1 MVFELIEEHGSIARG
16 RKVLIDVGP
25 SPGAV
30 GLVSA
35 TVLLESRKGE
45 KVLRVFSPHFPQVSL
60 IDSEGVSSLPV
71 VELHQLSDGLN
82 AIVLTRNFIV
92 ESTEAGE
99 SVARSVIERIGLDD
113 VELLMVVTSGRL
125 TGTGDVYAAS
135 NDPAVLRRAIESGA
149 KVLSSV
155 EALPVDRLTSSL
167 MRRAMTKGIKTLLL
181 LADTEG
187 ILPDFRSAKRLLQVM
202 SSLLQIQIDTSKL
215 DEEIARQQAFLKQM
229 EEAFTETGETERRE
243 GGPTYIG

>member
-1 MVFELIEEHGSIARG
+1 MVFELIEEQGSIAPG

-25 SPGAV
+25 APGAV

-35 TVLLESRKGE
+35 SVLIESRRGE
-45 KVLRVFSPHFPQVSL
+45 KVLKVFSPHFPQVSL

-71 VELHQLSDGLN
+71 VELHQLTDGLN
-82 AIVLTRNFIV
+82 AIVLTRNFLV

-99 SVARSVIERIGLDD
+99 AVARSVIERVGIEN
-113 VELLMVVTSGRL
+113 VELLLVVTSGRL

-135 NDPAVLRRAIESGA
+135 NDPALLRRAVESGA

-167 MRRAMTKGIKTLLL
+167 MRRAMTGGVRTLLL

-187 ILPDFRSAKRLLQVM
+187 ILPDFRSAKRLLQVI
-202 SSLLQIQIDTSKL
+202 SSLLQIQVDTSKL
-215 DEEIARQQAFLKQM
+215 DEEIAKQQAFLRQM
-229 EEAFTETGETERRE
+229 EEAFSELGEAERRE
-243 GGPTYIG
+243 RGPTYIG